1 MSITCA
7 VYVSNYVLVA
17 CLFMVKQDVIFRLD
31 STVYKASD
39 NMMHLD
45 TNAIDS
51 KKIAND
57 VPWA

>member
-1 MSITCA
+1 
-7 VYVSNYVLVA
+7 
-17 CLFMVKQDVIFRLD
+17 MVKQDVIFRLD

-39 NMMHLD
+39 NIMHLD

>member
-1 MSITCA
+1 
-7 VYVSNYVLVA
+7 
-17 CLFMVKQDVIFRLD
+17 MVKQVVIFRLD
-31 STVYKASD
+31 PTVYKASD

-45 TNAIDS
+45 TNAMES